1 MKHADLE
8 PASERVSEE
17 PDDPPSRYRVDA
29 AAKALAL
36 LGAFSYH
43 DRRLSLAELSSRT
56 GVPRATA
63 FRLLAT
69 LEEAGYLAKNGS
81 DYQLGFKCFLLSNI
95 AAADLDLR
103 SIARPHLIALRDAT
117 GETTQL
123 AILVDWNIVYLDRV
137 LSQQAVGYM
146 TSRAGAVLPS
156 YCTGLGKALLAFQ
169 PSDSV
174 EAWARRESFAAF
186 TPTTLTSAE
195 SLLAELSHT
204 RERGYAIDR
213 QEREVGVRC
222 VAAPVRDAE
231 GNVVAALSA
240 AGPTERLPAELVGS
254 RLAET
259 VVRAADDVSRDLG
272 YVAPPQLPTGR

>member
-1 MKHADLE
+1 MKQTS
-8 PASERVSEE
+8 PKTVASDI
-17 PDDPPSRYRVDA
+17 PDQVDEQPNRYRVDA

-36 LGAFSYH
+36 LEAFSYE

-69 LEEAGYLAKNGS
+69 LEEAGYLAKHGS
-81 DYQLGFKCFLLSNI
+81 DYQLGFKCFLLSNV

-103 SIARPHLIALRDAT
+103 SIAHPHLIALRDST

-123 AILVDWNIVYLDRV
+123 AILDDWKIVYLDRV

-156 YCTGLGKALLAFQ
+156 YCTGLGKALLAFE
-169 PSDSV
+169 PV
-174 EAWARRESFAAF
+174 ETVAAWAQRESFPAY
-186 TPTTLTSAE
+186 TPATLTSAE
-195 SLLAELSHT
+195 ALLSELALI
-204 RERGYAIDR
+204 RERGYATDR

-240 AGPTERLPAELVGS
+240 AGPTERLPTELVGS
-254 RLAET
+254 ALAET
-259 VVRAADDVSRDLG
+259 VVRAANDVSRDLG
-272 YVAPPQLPTGR
+272 FITSPRPRAAR